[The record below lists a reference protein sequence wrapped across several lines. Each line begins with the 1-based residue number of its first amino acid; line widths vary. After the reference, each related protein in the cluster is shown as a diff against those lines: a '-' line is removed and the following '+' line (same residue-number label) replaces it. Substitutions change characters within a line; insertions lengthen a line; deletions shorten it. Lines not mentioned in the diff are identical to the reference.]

1 MQPRLDLF
9 SLGVRDLAAT
19 HRFYVDGLGWPV
31 ALYVPGEVLFV
42 QIGHGLL
49 LSLWDLDHM
58 TAEVG
63 PVGTGPAPVT
73 LAQNLPSETEV
84 TEVLD
89 RAVAAGATLLSAG
102 VRRDWGGFSGYFADP
117 DGYRWEIA
125 HNPGLRVDADGTV
138 HIGTVGA

>member
-1 MQPRLDLF
+1 MQPRLDLLT
-9 SLGVRDLAAT
+9 LGVRDLAAA
-19 HRFYVDGLGWPV
+19 HRFYVEGLGWPAV
-31 ALYVPGEVLFV
+31 LHVPGEVLFV

-49 LSLWDLDHM
+49 LSLWDLDHLV
-58 TAEVG
+58 AEVG
-63 PVGTGPAPVT
+63 PVGTGPAPIT
-73 LAQNLPSETEV
+73 LAHVLPSESEV

-138 HIGTVGA
+138 HLGPVEG